1 MIEIDLDKTLENE
14 ATGYIKIE
22 KLIKIEAGAVY
33 NDGGNVTVN
42 VYGKEQAKKSPEGL
56 QQEAT
61 KSEVAALEKE
71 DEELL
76 LPIFKGSRENLR
88 QFFAEVQGAEPE
100 QVTNKLNAWIVD
112 GKIAKKF
119 NIKNLWE
126 ILYKMKIYP
135 YTYEAM
141 NKHVMR

>member
-61 KSEVAALEKE
+61 KSEAAALEKE

-76 LPIFKGSRENLR
+76 LPVFKGSRENLR

-119 NIKNLWE
+119 NMKNLWE

>member
-71 DEELL
+71 DEEVLVGDISDRVRFMLVVWESVAGYALL
-76 LPIFKGSRENLR
+76 RSE
-88 QFFAEVQGAEPE
+88 
-100 QVTNKLNAWIVD
+100 
-112 GKIAKKF
+112 
-119 NIKNLWE
+119 
-126 ILYKMKIYP
+126 
-135 YTYEAM
+135 
-141 NKHVMR
+141 

>member
-1 MIEIDLDKTLENE
+1 MDKTLENE

-76 LPIFKGSRENLR
+76 LPIFKGSRENSR
-88 QFFAEVQGAEPE
+88 QFFAEVQGITPQ
-100 QVTNKLNAWIVD
+100 QVAAKVNAWIGD
-112 GKIAKKF
+112 GRIC
-119 NIKNLWE
+119 NEQNMKNLWRV
-126 ILYKMKIYP
+126 LNNKKIYTL
-135 YTYEAM
+135 TYQAW
-141 NKHVMR
+141 NHIVRS